1 MPPKKVA
8 ECTKYLVKSG
18 FSVSGKFKSVPKS
31 KRRSSK
37 RNSRKRRSSK
47 RRSSRR
53 KACPE
58 GSRRSRETGR
68 CKKKSKSRKSK
79 SPKKSKSRKSKSPK
93 KSLKKKGNKCDSDED
108 IYSPSCLNKQ
118 KVSELNKLIDSFVD
132 AGEIPESEADYT
144 KSKAD
149 MIKLIQK
156 YT

>member
-79 SPKKSKSRKSKSPK
+79 SPKKS
-93 KSLKKKGNKCDSDED
+93 LKKKGNKCDSDED

-132 AGEIPESEADYT
+132 AGEIPESEADYA